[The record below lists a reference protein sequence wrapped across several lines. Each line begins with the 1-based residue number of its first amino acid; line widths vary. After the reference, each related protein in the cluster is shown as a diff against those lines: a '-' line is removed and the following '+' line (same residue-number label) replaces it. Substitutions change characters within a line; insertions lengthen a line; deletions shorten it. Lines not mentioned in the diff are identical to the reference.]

1 MNKLG
6 EKSLRNAGVQ
16 LPTGAQSAGIGV
28 VRGAHRRGYCA
39 DLGYR
44 DPGLIGGG
52 GDLGGGSCTGDDE
65 GEYEESNDSF
75 HLKHLLS
82 CIYV

>member
-1 MNKLG
+1 MFFDGLVKL
-6 EKSLRNAGVQ
+6 A
-16 LPTGAQSAGIGV
+16 SAEATSIGIIG
-28 VRGAHRRGYCA
+28 GAHRCGYRA

-44 DPGLIGGG
+44 DFVLAGGG
-52 GDLGGGSCTGDDE
+52 GDLGGGGCTSDDE

-75 HLKHLLS
+75 HLKYLLS

>member
-1 MNKLG
+1 MLSKLG

-16 LPTGAQSAGIGV
+16 LSAGAKSTSIGIIG
-28 VRGAHRRGYCA
+28 GAHRRGYRA

-44 DPGLIGGG
+44 DPGLIGGR
-52 GDLGGGSCTGDDE
+52 GDLGGGGCTGDDE

-75 HLKHLLS
+75 H
-82 CIYV
+82 